1 MMKSKL
7 LIAACLLAFSAYSQA
22 QSISNDFQKNCIQ
35 EQLEAHK
42 DLKNKALSE
51 NDFKPY
57 CACLSEYISQNAS
70 NRQVNELLMNPKAK
84 PEWLKAIELKAI
96 KSCLASGP
104 RITT

>member
-84 PEWLKAIELKAI
+84 PDWLKAIELKAI